1 MSAVL
6 TSLWTNKTYR
16 SLIIQVGAVLILF
29 GFVAILVANT
39 ASNLEKRGIT
49 SGFGFLNQPA
59 GFDIV
64 QTLVPYEMSMSHG
77 RVLLV
82 GILNTLLV
90 SVLGIVTATFI
101 GVSVGISRLSDNWLI
116 ARLAGTYVEILR
128 NIPLLLQIYF
138 WYGMTLL
145 WPKVR
150 QSIDIGGVAFI
161 NNRGVE
167 LPRLVLEEGA
177 GFVGLAFL
185 ILIIAGFVF
194 RRWAK
199 GEERKGTLKLPRH
212 WIFFALVLGV
222 PLLVAALMGFPWTFD
237 VPVRGRF
244 NFQGGTTVLPSL
256 IALWFALSTY
266 TAAFIAETVRSGI
279 QAVSRGQREAAASL
293 GLKPSLTMRL
303 VILPQALRVIIPQLI
318 SQYLNLTKNSSL
330 AVAVGYPEIMGI
342 FAGTSLS
349 QTGQAVEIIL
359 ITMMFYLTVSLIVSA
374 VMNVY
379 NRRVALRGGIAR

>member
-374 VMNVY
+374 VMNIY